1 MKKGEKIC
9 SNIFRTILIG
19 LIILILF
26 RFIIPR
32 TSLYYRVKLYR
43 PVFGNY
49 LNEYD
54 LILIKGESERVYVK
68 NVNVRVRYESTD
80 FKVAY
85 VNNFG
90 KVTAKRNGLCYIK
103 VHVNGKV
110 LKCRVRVISLNRT
123 SVNLSVGSSRWLN
136 VRGSVFRERYYS
148 SDKSIVKVS
157 RFGKITAVSKGTATI
172 TVKAYGR
179 EMKCK
184 VVVR

>member
-1 MKKGEKIC
+1 MQKGEKIC
-9 SNIFRTILIG
+9 GIVFRTILIG
-19 LIILILF
+19 IIILILF

-32 TSLYYRVKLYR
+32 TSIYYRFKFFR

-49 LNEYD
+49 LNAYD
-54 LILIKGESERVYVK
+54 VVLIKGESKRVYVK
-68 NVNVRVRYESTD
+68 NFNVRVSYESTD
-80 FKVAY
+80 FKVAH

-90 KVTAKRNGLCYIK
+90 KITAKRNGLCYIK
-103 VHVNGKV
+103 VRVNGKV

-123 SVNLSVGSSRWLN
+123 SVTLSVGSKRWLN
-136 VRGSVFRERYYS
+136 VRGSILRERYFS
-148 SDKSIVKVS
+148 SDNSVVKVT

-184 VVVR
+184 VVVK